1 MTEETISQEFSVKY
15 IDETRNYLIEERNQN
30 ELIGKDHNKGLGN
43 SSRLYWTISF
53 ASLVGIS
60 IETTSSV
67 IEIKIYAITATINKY
82 KSIVIVLLAKSKL
95 NRIEILTFKPLI
107 DSVISHDEFAFI
119 DNALKEYN
127 EMKWEIKNLKT

>member
-1 MTEETISQEFSVKY
+1 MNWLVKITTKVCTILDYIEPFLFLGSTITGYISVFA
-15 IDETRNYLIEERNQN
+15 
-30 ELIGKDHNKGLGN
+30 
-43 SSRLYWTISF
+43 F
-53 ASLVGIS
+53 ASLVSIS

-67 IEIKIYAITATINKY
+67 IGLKIYAITVAMNKY

-95 NRIEILTFKPLI
+95 NRIEILISKPLI
-107 DSVISHDEFAFI
+107 DSVISHDEFAFV

>member
-1 MTEETISQEFSVKY
+1 MNWLVKITTKVCTILDYIEPFLFLGSTITGYISVFA
-15 IDETRNYLIEERNQN
+15 
-30 ELIGKDHNKGLGN
+30 
-43 SSRLYWTISF
+43 F

-60 IETTSSV
+60 IETTSFV
-67 IEIKIYAITATINKY
+67 IGLRIYAITAAINKY

-95 NRIEILTFKPLI
+95 NRIEILISKPLI

>member
-1 MTEETISQEFSVKY
+1 MNWLVKITTKVCTILDYIEPFLFLGSTITGYISVFA
-15 IDETRNYLIEERNQN
+15 
-30 ELIGKDHNKGLGN
+30 
-43 SSRLYWTISF
+43 F
-53 ASLVGIS
+53 ASLVSIS

-67 IEIKIYAITATINKY
+67 IGLKIYAITVAMNKY

-95 NRIEILTFKPLI
+95 NRIEILIFKPLI

>member
-1 MTEETISQEFSVKY
+1 MNWLVKITTKVCTILDYIEPFLFLGSTITGYISVFA
-15 IDETRNYLIEERNQN
+15 
-30 ELIGKDHNKGLGN
+30 
-43 SSRLYWTISF
+43 F
-53 ASLVGIS
+53 ASLVSIS

-67 IEIKIYAITATINKY
+67 IGLKIYAITAAMNKY

-95 NRIEILTFKPLI
+95 NRIEILISKPLI
-107 DSVISHDEFAFI
+107 DSVISHDEFAFV

>member
-1 MTEETISQEFSVKY
+1 MNWLVKITTKVCTILDYIEPFLFLGSTITGYISVFA
-15 IDETRNYLIEERNQN
+15 
-30 ELIGKDHNKGLGN
+30 
-43 SSRLYWTISF
+43 F

-60 IETTSSV
+60 IETTSFV
-67 IEIKIYAITATINKY
+67 IGLRIYAITAAINKY
-82 KSIVIVLLAKSKL
+82 KSTVIVLLAKSKL
-95 NRIEILTFKPLI
+95 NRIEILISKPLI